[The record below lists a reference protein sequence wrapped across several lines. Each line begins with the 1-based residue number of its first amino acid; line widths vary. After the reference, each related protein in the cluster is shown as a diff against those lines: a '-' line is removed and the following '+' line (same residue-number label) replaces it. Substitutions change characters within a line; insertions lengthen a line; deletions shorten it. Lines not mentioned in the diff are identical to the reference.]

1 MVKLANKQTIELWN
15 HLRQGFE
22 ETLNFDEN
30 RLPVKS
36 VNQVSSRYKCSV
48 LLSGY
53 VFQIRLLK
61 NTLETNLDTDLVH
74 EIELYYDR
82 ELGRISFKSV
92 TCNQKTGKRNGVFS
106 QAYLPSL
113 VEYNI
118 FKQILTDLVENVA
131 TIKQVECLN
140 LGVRN
145 SGFGFD
151 IVEEIR
157 YE

>member
-22 ETLNFDEN
+22 EVINSDVS

-36 VNQVSSRYKCSV
+36 VNQVSPRYKCSI

-61 NTLETNLDTDLVH
+61 NTFETNIDTDLVH
-74 EIELYYDR
+74 EIEIYYDR
-82 ELGRISFKSV
+82 ELGRVSFKSV
-92 TCNQKTGKRNGVFS
+92 ACNQKTGKRKGVS
-106 QAYLPSL
+106 TQAYLPSL
-113 VEYNI
+113 LDGYI

-131 TIKQVECLN
+131 TIKQVEYLN
-140 LGVRN
+140 LGIQL
-145 SGFGFD
+145 SGLGFD
-151 IVEEIR
+151 EVEG
-157 YE
+157 

>member
-22 ETLNFDEN
+22 EIMTFDEN
-30 RLPVKS
+30 RLSVKS
-36 VNQVSSRYKCSV
+36 VNQVSPRYKCSI

-61 NTLETNLDTDLVH
+61 NTFETNIDTDLVH
-74 EIELYYDR
+74 EIEIYYDR
-82 ELGRISFKSV
+82 ELGRVSFKSV
-92 TCNQKTGKRNGVFS
+92 ACNQNTGKRDGVS
-106 QAYLPSL
+106 AQAYLPSL

-145 SGFGFD
+145 SGLGFD
-151 IVEEIR
+151 VIED
-157 YE
+157 

>member
-74 EIELYYDR
+74 EIEIYYDR
-82 ELGRISFKSV
+82 ELGRVSFKSV
-92 TCNQKTGKRNGVFS
+92 TCNQKTGKRNGVS
-106 QAYLPSL
+106 AQAYLPSL
-113 VEYNI
+113 SEYI
-118 FKQILTDLVENVA
+118 FKQILTDLVENVS
-131 TIKQVECLN
+131 TIKQVEYLN
-140 LGVRN
+140 LGVQL
-145 SGFGFD
+145 SGLGFD
-151 IVEEIR
+151 VIEG
-157 YE
+157 

>member
-22 ETLNFDEN
+22 EILNFDEN

-36 VNQVSSRYKCSV
+36 VNQVSSSYKCSV

-92 TCNQKTGKRNGVFS
+92 TCNQKTGKRNVVS
-106 QAYLPSL
+106 AQAYLPSL
-113 VEYNI
+113 NEYV
-118 FKQILTDLVENVA
+118 FKQILTDLVENVS
-131 TIKQVECLN
+131 TIKQVEYLN
-140 LGVRN
+140 LGVHL
-145 SGFGFD
+145 SGLGFD
-151 IVEEIR
+151 VVEEIR

>member
-92 TCNQKTGKRNGVFS
+92 SCNQKTGKRNGVS
-106 QAYLPSL
+106 AQAYLPSL
-113 VEYNI
+113 LDGYI
-118 FKQILTDLVENVA
+118 FKQILTELVENVA
-131 TIKQVECLN
+131 TIKQVEYLN
-140 LGVRN
+140 LGIQF
-145 SGFGFD
+145 SGLGFD
-151 IVEEIR
+151 VIEG
-157 YE
+157 

>member
-22 ETLNFDEN
+22 ETLNFEEN

-74 EIELYYDR
+74 EIEIYYDR
-82 ELGRISFKSV
+82 ELGRVSFKSV
-92 TCNQKTGKRNGVFS
+92 TCNQKTGKRNGVS
-106 QAYLPSL
+106 AQAYLPSL
-113 VEYNI
+113 SEYI

-131 TIKQVECLN
+131 TIKQVEYLN
-140 LGVRN
+140 LGVQL
-145 SGFGFD
+145 SGLGFD
-151 IVEEIR
+151 VIEG
-157 YE
+157 

>member
-15 HLRQGFE
+15 YLRQGFE
-22 ETLNFDEN
+22 EMLKFDEN
-30 RLPVKS
+30 NLPVKS
-36 VNQVSSRYKCSV
+36 VNQVSPRYKCSI

-82 ELGRISFKSV
+82 ELGRVSFKSV
-92 TCNQKTGKRNGVFS
+92 SCNQKTGKRNGVS
-106 QAYLPSL
+106 AQAYLPSL
-113 VEYNI
+113 VEYTI
-118 FKQILTDLVENVA
+118 FKQILTDLVENVS
-131 TIKQVECLN
+131 TIKQVDYLN
-140 LGVRN
+140 LGVQL

-151 IVEEIR
+151 VIEG
-157 YE
+157 

>member
-22 ETLNFDEN
+22 EVVNSDVS

-36 VNQVSSRYKCSV
+36 VNQVSPRYKCSI
-48 LLSGY
+48 LLSSY

-61 NTLETNLDTDLVH
+61 NTFETNIDTDLVH
-74 EIELYYDR
+74 EIEIYYDR
-82 ELGRISFKSV
+82 ELGRVSFKSV
-92 TCNQKTGKRNGVFS
+92 ACNQKTGKRNGVS
-106 QAYLPSL
+106 AQAYLPSL
-113 VEYNI
+113 LDRYI

-140 LGVRN
+140 LGVQL
-145 SGFGFD
+145 SGLGFD
-151 IVEEIR
+151 VIED
-157 YE
+157 

>member
-22 ETLNFDEN
+22 EIINSDES

-36 VNQVSSRYKCSV
+36 VNQVSPSYKCSV
-48 LLSGY
+48 LLSGS

-74 EIELYYDR
+74 EIEIYYDR
-82 ELGRISFKSV
+82 VLGRVSFQGIS
-92 TCNQKTGKRNGVFS
+92 CNQKTGKRKGVS
-106 QAYLPSL
+106 TVAYLQNL
-113 VEYNI
+113 LDEYI
-118 FKQILTDLVENVA
+118 FKQILTDLVENIS
-131 TIKQVECLN
+131 TIKQVEYLN
-140 LGVRN
+140 LGIRS

-151 IVEEIR
+151 VIED
-157 YE
+157 

>member
-1 MVKLANKQTIELWN
+1 MVKLANKPTIELWN

-22 ETLNFDEN
+22 GIMSFGEN
-30 RLPVKS
+30 HSPVKS
-36 VNQVSSRYKCSV
+36 VNQVSLRYKCSI

-61 NTLETNLDTDLVH
+61 NTVETNLDTDLVH
-74 EIELYYDR
+74 EIEIYYDR
-82 ELGRISFKSV
+82 ELGRVSFKSV

>member
-92 TCNQKTGKRNGVFS
+92 TCNQKTGKRNGVS
-106 QAYLPSL
+106 AQAYLPSL
-113 VEYNI
+113 SEYV

-131 TIKQVECLN
+131 TIKQVEYLN
-140 LGVRN
+140 LGVQL
-145 SGFGFD
+145 SGLGFD
-151 IVEEIR
+151 VIEG
-157 YE
+157 